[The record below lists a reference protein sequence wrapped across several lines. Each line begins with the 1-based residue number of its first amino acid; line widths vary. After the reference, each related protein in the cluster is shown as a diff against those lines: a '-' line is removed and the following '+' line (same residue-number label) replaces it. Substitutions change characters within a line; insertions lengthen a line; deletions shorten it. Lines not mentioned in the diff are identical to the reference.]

1 MLRIAEIKQKQK
13 VEYQQM
19 AFICG
24 IENSHIDPLTEAESQ
39 NSGYQELGRGKG
51 NGKMT
56 VKGCKVSILKE
67 FWKLTIRFIAICI
80 VHLKF
85 TKRVNLK

>member
-39 NSGYQELGRGKG
+39 NSAKPWGQTSLIWAPQPMLG
-51 NGKMT
+51 
-56 VKGCKVSILKE
+56 I
-67 FWKLTIRFIAICI
+67 I
-80 VHLKF
+80 H
-85 TKRVNLK
+85 NLKASVSLAVKWS